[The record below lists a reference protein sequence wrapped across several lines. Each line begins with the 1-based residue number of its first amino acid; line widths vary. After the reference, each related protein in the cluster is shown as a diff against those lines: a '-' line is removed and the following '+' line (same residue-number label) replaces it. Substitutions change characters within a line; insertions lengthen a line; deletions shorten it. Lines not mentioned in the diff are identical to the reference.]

1 MGIERHPKMLEQL
14 RRHEGLR
21 LAPYRCPAGFLTV
34 GYGHNLDADPVPG
47 MERRSALTEGE
58 AEALLQRD
66 TDACG
71 RALDAA
77 FPVWR
82 SLGEA
87 RQAVLLNMAFNLGV
101 QGLLRFTRTLEAVK
115 RGDFET
121 AAREML
127 DSKWRRDVKGRALEL
142 AEQMRSGCW
151 QSVPQSGK
159 G

>member
-1 MGIERHPKMLEQL
+1 MDIEQHPKTLEQL

-34 GYGHNLDADPVPG
+34 GYGHNLDADPLPG
-47 MERRSALTEGE
+47 AARKSALTEGE

-66 TDACG
+66 AAACAA
-71 RALDAA
+71 ALDAV

-82 SLGEA
+82 SLSEA

-121 AAREML
+121 ASREML

-142 AEQMRSGCW
+142 AEQMRTGCW
-151 QSVPQSGK
+151 QTVPQSGK